1 MKRLD
6 EKLAR
11 IRAGRYTRNDFIIA
25 DAKDGD
31 MGSGCTT
38 PAPTRDRQGA
48 SSSGPRRLQTY
59 LDQIAAVVEQDI
71 VDIMLVSASNL
82 ERLTEGGLFRDSL
95 VQPAIR
101 ANEATDCWGGL
112 RGASYTSHPSRPFR
126 TAKLSRVMHGSLHAP
141 LGAPAAGTQA
151 AGTQAAG
158 TDLGLYSI
166 TFNNDIDAD
175 LASLDAFARFRD
187 EAAEHGFRYFLEV
200 FNPNAPRGLSPEA
213 VPAFVND
220 HILRALAGVMRADR
234 PQFLKIPFNGP
245 QALEELAAYDASLI
259 VGVLGGG
266 AGTTRDT
273 FELVHQ
279 AEKYG
284 ARLAL
289 FGRKINLADSPLDIV
304 RTMRAVA
311 DGAVPP
317 EEAVRAYHGDLQRQG
332 IAPSRSLAD
341 DNVITEAVLKSG

>member
-6 EKLAR
+6 EKLKR
-11 IRAGRYTRNDFIIA
+11 IRAGHYSKSDFIIA

-38 PAPTRDRQGA
+38 PAPLRGTDGA
-48 SSSGPRRLQTY
+48 PLDGPRRLRTY
-59 LDQIAAVVEQDI
+59 LDQIAAVVRQDI
-71 VDIMLVSASNL
+71 VDIMLLSASNL
-82 ERLTEGGLFRDSL
+82 ERMTDEGVFRGSA

-112 RGASYTSHPSRPFR
+112 RGGRYTHHASRNFR
-126 TAKLSRVMHGSLHAP
+126 TAKLPRVMHGTVRPAP
-141 LGAPAAGTQA
+141 GAPIT
-151 AGTQAAG
+151 G
-158 TDLGLYSI
+158 TDLGLYSV
-166 TFNNDIDAD
+166 TFNNDLDAD
-175 LASLDAFARFRD
+175 MASLQAFAEFRD
-187 EAAEHGFRYFLEV
+187 EAAENGFRYFLEV
-200 FNPNAPRGLSPEA
+200 FNPNAPSDLDPA
-213 VPAFVND
+213 DVPKFVND

-245 QALEELAAYDASLI
+245 AAMEELAAYDPSLV

-273 FELVHQ
+273 FELLHQ
-279 AEKYG
+279 AERHG

-304 RTMRAVA
+304 RFMREVA
-311 DGAVPP
+311 NGTVSPG
-317 EEAVRAYHGDLQRQG
+317 EAVRAYHGTLQAQG
-332 IAPSRSLAD
+332 IRPSRPLED
-341 DNVITEAVLKSG
+341 DSAVTEAVLKQG

>member
-11 IRAGRYTRNDFIIA
+11 IRAGQYTRADFVIA

-38 PAPTRDRQGA
+38 PAPMRNRDG
-48 SSSGPRRLQTY
+48 SPVPGPRRLRTY
-59 LDQIAAVVEQDI
+59 LDQITAVVEQDI

-82 ERLTEGGLFRDSL
+82 ERLVDEGVFRGSP

-101 ANEATDCWGGL
+101 ANEATDCWGGV
-112 RGASYTSHPSRPFR
+112 RGGAYSAHRSRPFR
-126 TAKLSRVMHGSLHAP
+126 TAKLPRVMHGTLHPAP
-141 LGAPAAGTQA
+141 GAAIT
-151 AGTQAAG
+151 G

-166 TFNNDIDAD
+166 TFNNDLNSDI
-175 LASLDAFARFRD
+175 ASLEAFAEFR
-187 EAAEHGFRYFLEV
+187 EAAAENGFRYFLEV
-200 FNPNAPRGLSPEA
+200 FNPNAPSGVEPQD

-245 QALEELAAYDASLI
+245 AAMEELAAYDPSLI

-273 FELVHQ
+273 FELLHQ

-304 RTMRAVA
+304 RTMREIA
-311 DGAVPP
+311 DGTVSP
-317 EEAVRAYHGDLQRQG
+317 EEAVRAYHGDLQRQR
-332 IAPSRSLAD
+332 IMPSRSLAD
-341 DNVITEAVLKSG
+341 DNVITEAVLKPT

>member
-11 IRAGRYTRNDFIIA
+11 IRAGRYTRADFVIA

-38 PAPTRDRQGA
+38 PAPARNRDG
-48 SSSGPRRLQTY
+48 SPVPGPRRLQAY
-59 LDQIAAVVEQDI
+59 LDQIKAVVDQDI

-82 ERLTEGGLFRDSL
+82 ERLVEEGVFGGSP

-101 ANEATDCWGGL
+101 ANETTDCWGGI
-112 RGASYTSHPSRPFR
+112 RGGSYAAHRSRPFR
-126 TAKLSRVMHGSLHAP
+126 TAKLSRVMHGTLHPAP
-141 LGAPAAGTQA
+141 DAAIT
-151 AGTQAAG
+151 G
-158 TDLGLYSI
+158 TDLGLYSV
-166 TFNNDIDAD
+166 TFNNDLDAD
-175 LASLDAFARFRD
+175 LASLEAFARFRD
-187 EAAEHGFRYFLEV
+187 EAAENGFRYFLEV
-200 FNPNAPRGLSPEA
+200 FNPNAPSGIEPKD

-220 HILRALAGVMRADR
+220 HILRTLAGVARADR

-245 QALEELAAYDASLI
+245 AAMEELASYDPALI
-259 VGVLGGG
+259 VGVLGGS

-273 FELVHQ
+273 FELLHQ
-279 AEKYG
+279 AEKHG

-304 RTMRAVA
+304 RYMRAVA
-311 DGAVPP
+311 DGTVAP
-317 EEAVRAYHGDLQRQG
+317 EEGVKAYHNDLQRQG
-332 IAPSRSLAD
+332 ITPSRPLAD
-341 DNVITEAVLKSG
+341 DNVITEAVLRKT